1 MLMLTKSVLAM
12 MIGFLLS
19 ALTGLILI
27 PVLKKLKAGQRISIY
42 VKESH
47 AKKAGTPTMGGLIF
61 IIPTLVTTL
70 ILFLLG
76 KMEFSTNLVIVV
88 FVMLA
93 YAIVGFIDDYLIIKR
108 KSNVGLTEVQKFF
121 GQIIIAVVFFYL
133 YMKSGAETLL
143 WIDALNIKVNIG
155 WLYGLLVLFFLVGFS
170 NAVNITD
177 GLDGLAGG
185 LSVIS
190 FLVLG
195 LVSWATSWL
204 AGYEDIALF
213 CFILV
218 GSLMGFLIF
227 NTNPAKVFMGDTGS
241 LALGGVM
248 ATIAILT
255 RHELLLVVIAGVFV
269 IETLT
274 VILQIFWVKV
284 LHRRLFLMTPL
295 HHHFEKLG
303 WDERDIVK
311 LFWVIGLIL
320 GMAAITY
327 GVWI

>member
-19 ALTGLILI
+19 TLTGLILI
-27 PVLKKLKAGQRISIY
+27 PLLRRLKVSQRISIY

-108 KSNVGLTEVQKFF
+108 KSNLGLTEVQKLF
-121 GQIIIAVVFFYL
+121 GQIIIAIVFFYL
-133 YMKSGAETLL
+133 YMKSGASTLF
-143 WIDALNIKVNIG
+143 WIDALGIKVDIG
-155 WLYGLLVLFFLVGFS
+155 WLYGVMVLFFLVGFS

-177 GLDGLAGG
+177 GLDGLSGG

-195 LVSWATSWL
+195 LVTWATSWL

-274 VILQIFWVKV
+274 VILQIFWIKV
-284 LHRRLFLMTPL
+284 LHRKLFLMTPL

-303 WDERDIVK
+303 WHERDIVK